1 MWRMGGIDNDL
12 ADSGIFRNILDV
24 RSTCP
29 RVLPSE
35 SYTLLLQPTWPSLPS
50 KYIAALL
57 TGSSAMMAEAFHT
70 TVDTGNELLLVIGI
84 KRSER
89 PPDETT
95 SSWATGKLSIS
106 IRCW

>member
-1 MWRMGGIDNDL
+1 VAI
-12 ADSGIFRNILDV
+12 AA
-24 RSTCP
+24 
-29 RVLPSE
+29 
-35 SYTLLLQPTWPSLPS
+35 S

-89 PPDETT
+89 PPDELHPLGTG
-95 SSWATGKLSIS
+95 SSLFLFVAGSGLHLWYRRGLASHRASLT
-106 IRCW
+106 